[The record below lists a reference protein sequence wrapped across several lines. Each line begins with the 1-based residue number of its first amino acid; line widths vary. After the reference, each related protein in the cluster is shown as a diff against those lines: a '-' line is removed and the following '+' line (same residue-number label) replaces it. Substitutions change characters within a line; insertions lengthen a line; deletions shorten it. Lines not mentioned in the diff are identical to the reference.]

1 MKPWW
6 DADPFSRCI
15 WEPLP
20 FQTHPCSS
28 MLSKWLSLE
37 RNSLLKS
44 SCLFLLVNNLFVSC
58 SWQLPSKE
66 KLLLWEFGLL
76 IQYYILLCWIVCESF
91 HCWSSTSLH
100 HLSEDIVLYL
110 LDPEHYSA
118 MNLKIHILANSNHIC
133 KSLVLTCMWLWS
145 FHVRHQ

>member
-20 FQTHPCSS
+20 FQTHPCLS

-37 RNSLLKS
+37 RNSLFKS
-44 SCLFLLVNNLFVSC
+44 SCYFFLVNNLFVSC
-58 SWQLPSKE
+58 SWQPPSKE

-91 HCWSSTSLH
+91 HCWSSTFTAPPVWRYSSLSSGSWALLCNEH
-100 HLSEDIVLYL
+100 EDSYFGQQQSHFQV
-110 LDPEHYSA
+110 
-118 MNLKIHILANSNHIC
+118 
-133 KSLVLTCMWLWS
+133 TCSYM
-145 FHVRHQ
+145 HVTLELPC